1 MKFDDLYNRVFIS
14 ERDEVV
20 DTANNEVAVPEDFDD
35 VEPAPLPEP
44 TPEVPTEAPVEDTQT
59 ASNLS
64 DYMNQLGEF
73 ADKLQ
78 NTDSMSLM
86 TLISKLDRPETPF
99 DGIYSNIHNDVTAA
113 ARQLREISEKI
124 KSFIIH
130 AAKK

>member
-1 MKFDDLYNRVFIS
+1 MKFDDLYNRVFIK
-14 ERDEVV
+14 EQDEVV
-20 DTANNEVAVPEDFDD
+20 DTANSEVAVPEDFDD

-44 TPEVPTEAPVEDTQT
+44 APEASTEAPVEDTQT

-78 NTDSMSLM
+78 NTDSMSLL
-86 TLISKLDRPETPF
+86 TLVSKLNVKDTPF
-99 DGIYSNIHNDVTAA
+99 EGIYDNMHNDITAA

>member
-1 MKFDDLYNRVFIS
+1 MKFDDLYNRVFVA
-14 ERDEVV
+14 EQDVV

-44 TPEVPTEAPVEDTQT
+44 ASEVPTETPAVEDTQT

>member
-14 ERDEVV
+14 EQDEVV

-44 TPEVPTEAPVEDTQT
+44 APEVPTEAPVEDTQT

>member
-1 MKFDDLYNRVFIS
+1 MKFDDLYNRVFIK
-14 ERDEVV
+14 EQDEVV
-20 DTANNEVAVPEDFDD
+20 DTANSEVAVPEDFDD

-44 TPEVPTEAPVEDTQT
+44 APEVSTETPVEDTQT

-78 NTDSMSLM
+78 NTDSMSLL
-86 TLISKLDRPETPF
+86 TLVSKLNVKDTPF
-99 DGIYSNIHNDVTAA
+99 EGIYDNMHNDITAA